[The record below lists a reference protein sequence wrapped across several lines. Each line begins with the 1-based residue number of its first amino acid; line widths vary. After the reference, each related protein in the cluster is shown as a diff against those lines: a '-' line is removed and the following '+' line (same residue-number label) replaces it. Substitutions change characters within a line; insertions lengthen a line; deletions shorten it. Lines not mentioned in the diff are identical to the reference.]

1 MREKMEKIPYSKPLR
16 AVSNG
21 DALIYVMDNPM
32 GSNTWLFVQ
41 HIAVEDIDT
50 NFDNIRIGRGKDQ
63 FDVFWWED
71 RPVPAAGVLY
81 NFDELF
87 FVPPENRVIVR
98 FDATTNLDNL
108 RVWIDGY
115 TTEKI
120 ITGRRFRHRKGKE

>member
-1 MREKMEKIPYSKPLR
+1 MEKIPYSKSIK

-21 DALIYVMDNPM
+21 DALIYVQDNPM
-32 GSNTWLFVQ
+32 DSNTWLFVQ

-50 NFDNIRIGRGKDQ
+50 NFDNIRIGRGKDE

-71 RPVPAAGVLY
+71 RPVPAAGVIY
-81 NFDELF
+81 NFDEMF
-87 FVPPENRVIVR
+87 FVPPMERVIVR
-98 FDATTNLDNL
+98 FDTTTDLDNL

-120 ITGRRFRHRKGKE
+120 ITGRPFKPQKMEV